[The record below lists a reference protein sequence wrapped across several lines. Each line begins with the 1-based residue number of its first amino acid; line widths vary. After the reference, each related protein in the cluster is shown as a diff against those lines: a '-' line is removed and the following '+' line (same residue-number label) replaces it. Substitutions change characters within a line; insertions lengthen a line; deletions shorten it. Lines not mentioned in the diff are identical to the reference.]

1 MSKHL
6 WIMNTPKGTCSNTN
20 ELKIASRN
28 CLRIDRIYPFSMI
41 ITENRSFNENVC
53 PVNSTS
59 NLGNFALIFCS
70 KILTNNPYFD
80 SSLGKF
86 NLIIGNL
93 ESFMKKDLCRL
104 FFKLLNWRLFRPF
117 WYPCPSHGDYTFP
130 PAKKKG
136 KRKGKKIVLKKI
148 TD

>member
-6 WIMNTPKGTCSNTN
+6 WIMNTPKETCSNTN
-20 ELKIASRN
+20 ELKIVSRN

-53 PVNSTS
+53 AINCTN

-70 KILTNNPYFD
+70 KILNNNPYFN

-93 ESFMKKDLCRL
+93 ESFMKEDLCRL
-104 FFKLLNWRLFRPF
+104 FFEVLNWRLLRPF
-117 WYPCPSHGDYTFP
+117 WYPCPSHGDYTFS
-130 PAKKKG
+130 PAKKRK
-136 KRKGKKIVLKKI
+136 KRARK
-148 TD
+148 